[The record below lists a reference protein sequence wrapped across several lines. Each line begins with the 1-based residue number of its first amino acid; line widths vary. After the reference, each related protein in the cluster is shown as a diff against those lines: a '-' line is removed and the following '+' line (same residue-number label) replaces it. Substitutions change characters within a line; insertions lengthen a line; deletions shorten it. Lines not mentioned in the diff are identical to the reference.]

1 MNSNNQIPN
10 TNHQLP
16 IPELMAPAG
25 NRTMLSAVV
34 KSGAD
39 AVYFGVDKLNMRAKA
54 ANFKLNE
61 LEEVTSFCKKN
72 KVKTYLTLNTIVLED
87 EIEELDEI
95 VAAAKKAGV
104 DRIICWDLSV
114 IQKCKEYEIPFCI
127 STQASISNSLGVEFY
142 KKLGAARVVLARE
155 CSLEEIKKIRERT
168 DIEIEAFV
176 HGAMC
181 VAISGRCFMSHHLFG
196 KSANQGE
203 CIQPCR
209 REYEIYDKTIDKSL
223 LIGDDYVLSP
233 NDLCTIEFIDK
244 LIEAGINSFKIEGR
258 KRSPE
263 YAAKVV
269 SVYRKAIDLYFQG
282 QLTDNKKKDFLKE
295 LESVY
300 NRGFS
305 SGFYF
310 GKPSSADYAD
320 IYGSKATSKKMFSGK
335 VLNYYKK
342 AKAAYIRVD
351 SGSLKTNDEI
361 LIMGPTTGVINL
373 KLENILKDDEKVD
386 FVGKGD
392 KITIVCDTLIRPND
406 NVYLISKSGK

>member
-1 MNSNNQIPN
+1 
-10 TNHQLP
+10 
-16 IPELMAPAG
+16 MAPAG
-25 NRTMLSAVV
+25 NWTMLSAVV
-34 KSGAD
+34 NSGAD

-61 LEEVTSFCKKN
+61 IEEITSFCRKN
-72 KVKTYLTLNTIVLED
+72 KVKTYLTLNSIVLED
-87 EIEELDEI
+87 EISELDEI
-95 VAAAKKAGV
+95 ISASKKAGV

-127 STQASISNSLGVEFY
+127 STQASVSNSPGVDFY

-155 CSLEEIKKIRERT
+155 CSLEEIKKIRKRT
-168 DIEIEAFV
+168 DIEIEAFI

-181 VAISGRCFMSHHLFG
+181 IAVSGRCFMSHHLFG

-223 LIGDDYVLSP
+223 LIGEDYVLSP
-233 NDLCTIEFIDK
+233 NDLCTIEFIDE
-244 LIEAGINSFKIEGR
+244 LIDSGINSFKIEGR

-282 QLTDNKKKDFLKE
+282 KLTKEIKKDFLKE

-310 GKPSSADYAD
+310 GKPGSADYAD
-320 IYGSKATSKKMFSGK
+320 IYGSKATTRKVFVGK

-342 AKAAYIRVD
+342 AQAAYISID
-351 SGSLKTNDEI
+351 SGSLKLEDEI
-361 LIMGPTTGVINL
+361 LVTGPTTGVISL
-373 KLENILKDDEKVD
+373 KLENIIKEDIKVEACS
-386 FVGKGD
+386 KGD
-392 KITIVCDTLIRPND
+392 KITFACSETLRPSD
-406 NVYLISKSGK
+406 HVYVIEKAER

>member
-1 MNSNNQIPN
+1 MIPN
-10 TNHQLP
+10 KQLP
-16 IPELMAPAG
+16 TASSQQPTPELMAPAG

-54 ANFKLNE
+54 TNFKLDE
-61 LEEVTSFCKKN
+61 LDEITSFCRKN
-72 KVKTYLTLNTIVLED
+72 KVKTYLTLNSIILED
-87 EIEELDEI
+87 ELAELDEI
-95 VAAAKKAGV
+95 ISAAKRAGV

-114 IQKCKEYEIPFCI
+114 IQKCKEYEMPFCI
-127 STQASISNSLGVEFY
+127 STQASISNSLGVDFY
-142 KKLGAARVVLARE
+142 KKLGSARVVLARE

-203 CIQPCR
+203 CVQPCR

-223 LIGDDYVLSP
+223 LIGEDYVLSP

-269 SVYRKAIDLYFQG
+269 SVYRKAIDLYYQG
-282 QLTDNKKKDFLKE
+282 QLTENIKKDFLKE

-310 GKPSSADYAD
+310 GKPASADYSD
-320 IYGSKATSKKMFSGK
+320 IYGSKATSKKVFVGK

-342 AKAAYIRVD
+342 AQAAYISVD
-351 SGSLKTNDEI
+351 SGSLKLQDEI
-361 LIMGPTTGVINL
+361 LVTGPTTGVISLN
-373 KLENILKDDEKVD
+373 LENIIKDDIKVETCS
-386 FVGKGD
+386 KGD
-392 KITIVCDTLIRPND
+392 KITFPCEETLRPRD
-406 NVYLISKSGK
+406 HVYLVEKVKR